1 MVEDGIAILKVGP
14 ALTFALREGLF
25 ALNLIENEL
34 FKHNPGVRLSNF
46 ISVLDD
52 IMVKNPENWK
62 KYYHGSEIKIR
73 LARKYSLLDR
83 CRCYLDIKEVKEA
96 IKLMINNLRSV
107 QIPLALI
114 SQFMP
119 VQYKK
124 IRCGIL
130 INDPEEMLKD
140 RIINCIDDYVYAT
153 SLPV

>member
-1 MVEDGIAILKVGP
+1 
-14 ALTFALREGLF
+14 
-25 ALNLIENEL
+25 
-34 FKHNPGVRLSNF
+34 
-46 ISVLDD
+46 
-52 IMVKNPENWK
+52 
-62 KYYHGSEIKIR
+62 
-73 LARKYSLLDR
+73 
-83 CRCYLDIKEVKEA
+83 
-96 IKLMINNLRSV
+96 V
-107 QIPLALI
+107 QIPPALI

>member
-1 MVEDGIAILKVGP
+1 
-14 ALTFALREGLF
+14 
-25 ALNLIENEL
+25 
-34 FKHNPGVRLSNF
+34 
-46 ISVLDD
+46 
-52 IMVKNPENWK
+52 
-62 KYYHGSEIKIR
+62 
-73 LARKYSLLDR
+73 
-83 CRCYLDIKEVKEA
+83 DIKEVKEA

>member
-1 MVEDGIAILKVGP
+1 
-14 ALTFALREGLF
+14 
-25 ALNLIENEL
+25 
-34 FKHNPGVRLSNF
+34 
-46 ISVLDD
+46 
-52 IMVKNPENWK
+52 
-62 KYYHGSEIKIR
+62 
-73 LARKYSLLDR
+73 
-83 CRCYLDIKEVKEA
+83 
-96 IKLMINNLRSV
+96 LRSV